1 MMSVAAMMTIGLFI
15 LVVILLIWQPINPIL
30 VGAGIPLALTLLGI
44 VKPAIAFNQ
53 FANTTVIFFMCLL
66 VVGGAIFRT
75 GLADF
80 LGEKIIG
87 LVGKTERGVLM
98 GTALVCC
105 SLSAFLNDT
114 GTTGCLIPIVGAVAK
129 RSKVAISKCYLVLA
143 YFASIGGTITLIGGG
158 GHIVVQGFLEEA
170 GYPGFTFF
178 EFVRIGL
185 PFAIVSFIW
194 LYFFGTKNLPVR
206 EIKESEIPATAERQP
221 KKMLLVAAV
230 FIFIVFCMATKLL
243 AMHVAAALG
252 AFLVVITGCISVNDA
267 IKSFSMS
274 TMFLVGGIF
283 SLSAAMAS
291 TGAAKFLIGYMS
303 TYLAG
308 MHPLIVI
315 FGISLVALVATN
327 FMMGTAL
334 CAILTPM
341 ALMVGKACNLDPHAL
356 AMAVA
361 ICTSG
366 AFCTPFGTGPNLLVY
381 EIGGLQFKDYTKS
394 GVAYEIF
401 MLAICTIGV
410 YVCYI

>member
-1 MMSVAAMMTIGLFI
+1 MTIAAMMTVAIFV
-15 LVVILLIWQPINPIL
+15 LVIILLIWQPINPIL

-44 VKPAIAFNQ
+44 VKPAVAFQQ

-66 VVGGAIFRT
+66 VVGGAIFKT

-98 GTALVCC
+98 GTALVT
-105 SLSAFLNDT
+105 SFLSAFLNDT
-114 GTTGCLIPIVGAVAK
+114 GTTGCLIPIVSAVAK
-129 RSKVAISKCYLVLA
+129 KSNISISKCYLILA

-185 PFAIVSFIW
+185 PFAIISFIW

-206 EIKESEIPATAERQP
+206 EVHESDIPATAERQP
-221 KKMLLVAAV
+221 GKMILVSVV
-230 FIFIVFCMATKLL
+230 FAFIIFCMATKLL

-252 AFLVVITGCISVNDA
+252 AFLVVITGCIGVNDA
-267 IKSFSMS
+267 IKCFSMS
-274 TMFLVGGIF
+274 TLFLVAGVF

-291 TGAAKFLIGYMS
+291 TGAAKVLIGYMS
-303 TYLAG
+303 AYLAG
-308 MHPLIVI
+308 AHPLLII
-315 FGISLVALVATN
+315 FGVSLVSLVATN
-327 FMMGTAL
+327 FMMGTSL

-341 ALMVGKACNLDPHAL
+341 ALMIGKACNMEPHAL

-381 EIGGLQFKDYTKS
+381 EIGGFKFKDYTVN
-394 GVAYEIF
+394 GVAYEVF
-401 MLAICTIGV
+401 MLVICTLGV
-410 YVCYI
+410 YFMY